1 MQARGDLSAPLLL
14 LVLPQADLDS
24 RAVSRENASREN
36 ASREKGEI
44 LRLRCAPTQNDK
56 LSYS

>member
-24 RAVSRENASREN
+24 RAVSRENASRE
-36 ASREKGEI
+36 KGEI